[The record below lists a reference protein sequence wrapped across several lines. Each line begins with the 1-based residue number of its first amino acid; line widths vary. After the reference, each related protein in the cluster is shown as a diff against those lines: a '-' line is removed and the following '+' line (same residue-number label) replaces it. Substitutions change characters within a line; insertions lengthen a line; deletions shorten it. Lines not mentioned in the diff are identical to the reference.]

1 MLSMMLIS
9 HLLSDYLFQ
18 FNCIARWK
26 ARSLWGVVAHGGIVT
41 LTTLGCAWLIDPA
54 WWPYALVIGVTHTI
68 IDIAKVHYTRPQDP
82 QQALAFYMLDQAL
95 HILVILALV
104 QGSQGTHS
112 RFLTGPIP
120 PHMLT
125 LALGYLLLFQ
135 PAWVLLR
142 FIVRGIWGADAAPPL
157 GAGEKFAPMLERAI
171 IASLVLAGQMALVPL
186 VLLPRRL
193 TSVQMQSN
201 GHSGVQSVG
210 VWISLTT
217 HWAETCL
224 SVLLAVSV
232 GLALRIILISS

>member
-41 LTTLGCAWLIDPA
+41 LTTLGCAWVVDPA
-54 WWPYALVIGVTHTI
+54 WWPYALIIGVTHTI
-68 IDIAKVHYTRPQDP
+68 IDVTKTHYTHPQGP
-82 QQALAFYMLDQAL
+82 REALGCYLLDQVL
-95 HILVILALV
+95 HILVILVLV
-104 QGSQGTHS
+104 QGSQISHARS
-112 RFLTGPIP
+112 PIGPIP
-120 PHMLT
+120 PQA
-125 LALGYLLLFQ
+125 LALVTGYLLLLQ

-157 GAGEKFAPMLERAI
+157 GAGEKFAPIVERVI
-171 IASLVLAGQMALVPL
+171 IASLVLVGQPAIVPL
-186 VLLPRRL
+186 ILLPRRL

-201 GHSGVQSVG
+201 GHSGLQSVG
-210 VWISLTT
+210 IWIKLTT

-232 GLALRIILISS
+232 GLALKIILTSP

>member
-41 LTTLGCAWLIDPA
+41 LTTLGCAWLVDPT
-54 WWPYALVIGVTHTI
+54 WWPYALAVGVIHTI
-68 IDIAKVHYTRPQDP
+68 IDVIKIRYIHPRDSQE
-82 QQALAFYMLDQAL
+82 ALIYYLLDQAL
-95 HILVILALV
+95 HILVILILV
-104 QGSQGTHS
+104 QGAQSTRA
-112 RFLTGPIP
+112 RFPLGPIP
-120 PHMLT
+120 PHA
-125 LALGYLLLFQ
+125 LALILGYLLLLQ

-157 GAGEKFAPMLERAI
+157 GTGEKFAPIVERVI
-171 IASLVLAGQMALVPL
+171 IASLVLAGQPTMIPL

-201 GHSGVQSVG
+201 GRSDLQSVG
-210 VWISLTT
+210 IWIRLTT
-217 HWAETCL
+217 HWSETLL

-232 GLALRIILISS
+232 GLAMRIILTSH